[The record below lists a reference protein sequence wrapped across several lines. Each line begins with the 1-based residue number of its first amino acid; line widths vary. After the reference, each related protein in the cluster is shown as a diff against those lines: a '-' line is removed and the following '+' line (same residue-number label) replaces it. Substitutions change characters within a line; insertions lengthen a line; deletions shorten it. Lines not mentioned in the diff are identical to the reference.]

1 MAADTQTAPPKILVV
16 DDEPLIRMSA
26 IDVARDAGFG
36 TMAASGADQA
46 IKLLEQTPDISLL
59 FTDIRMAGDEDGLTL
74 AKTVR
79 ERWPDIRV
87 IVTSGH
93 LQGVAGDDG
102 ISFLAKP
109 YSPEELTRALKQ
121 LA

>member
-1 MAADTQTAPPKILVV
+1 MAAEAQNMPPKILVV
-16 DDEPLIRMSA
+16 DDEPLIRLSA

-36 TMAASGADQA
+36 TVAAAGAEQA
-46 IKLLEQTPDISLL
+46 MELLEQTPGISLL

-79 ERWPDIRV
+79 QRWPDIRV

-93 LQGVAGDDG
+93 LEGVPSDDG